1 MRVSKLRELSSKLKK
16 NIQNGAKMEKGV
28 QN

>member
-1 MRVSKLRELSSKLKK
+1 MRVSKLRELSLKSKK